1 MSGRLNTPVN
11 QRRGI
16 QILEIQAEKYKR
28 KSGEIQTADRRECQT
43 GVRLAGRAVLA
54 SMECLF
60 SSAGFHSC
68 DRQTGARH
76 RCYQANKL
84 RKSQNTNTQISLKV
98 KTLKLVRKDLNTH
111 ENVFLGLSLI

>member
-11 QRRGI
+11 QTRGGDTNTGNTG
-16 QILEIQAEKYKR
+16 
-28 KSGEIQTADRRECQT
+28 GEIQIADRRECQT

-84 RKSQNTNTQISLKV
+84 RKSQNTNTQIY
-98 KTLKLVRKDLNTH
+98 LNLP
-111 ENVFLGLSLI
+111 NK